1 MPGRST
7 CPECG
12 TILRV
17 RDRSFVGRRVGCPEC
32 KVALRITTEDE
43 HGDFVVRRL
52 TPDEVASSAHPGR
65 ISVDRVKDKVHLT
78 TRSFLGRLIESPL
91 TAAWLIAIAISSLIA
106 VLALAPKYRFK
117 ARPASSLITPDDPVP
132 AISKPDLLS
141 ISPTELPDAAAE
153 ITPEPTIREN
163 DVELPPVTAL
173 EPTNLDGPL
182 PWPPVAM
189 EEGRKERSAEVVA
202 PPAKIDRRKNLELE
216 LVSYKQSK
224 PVSRRD
230 LIEALQEHLGAKIRY
245 DNNDLGIA
253 ELDKAITFELE
264 NTTVGAVLKK
274 VTDSAG
280 WRIVVEENGLLL
292 RRD

>member
-1 MPGRST
+1 
-7 CPECG
+7 
-12 TILRV
+12 
-17 RDRSFVGRRVGCPEC
+17 
-32 KVALRITTEDE
+32 LRIATEDE
-43 HGDFVVRRL
+43 HGNFIVRRL

-65 ISVDRVKDKVHLT
+65 ISVDRVKDNVHLT
-78 TRSFLGRLIESPL
+78 KSSFLGRLMESPL

-117 ARPASSLITPDDPVP
+117 ARPTTSLITPDDPVP
-132 AISKPDLLS
+132 AISNPDLLS
-141 ISPTELPDAAAE
+141 IGPTEIPDEAAE

-163 DVELPPVTAL
+163 EVELPPVTAL
-173 EPTNLDGPL
+173 EPTNMDGPF

-189 EEGRKERSAEVVA
+189 EEGRKERSAEVAA
-202 PPAKIDRRKNLELE
+202 PPAKIDIRKNLELE

-230 LIEALQEHLGAKIRY
+230 LIEALQEHIGAKIRY

-253 ELDKAITFELE
+253 ELDKTITFELE

-274 VTDSAG
+274 VADSAG
-280 WRIVVEENGLLL
+280 WRIVVEENELHL